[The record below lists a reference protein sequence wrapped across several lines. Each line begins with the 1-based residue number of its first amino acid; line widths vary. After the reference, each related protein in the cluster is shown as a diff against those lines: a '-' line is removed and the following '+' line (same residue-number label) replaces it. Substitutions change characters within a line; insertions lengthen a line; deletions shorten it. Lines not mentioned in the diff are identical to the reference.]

1 MHKKRITFLTRREV
15 TIAEDIPNQ
24 DAISIRQ
31 ELFSDSLWNIDQI
44 DYYVYYQVY
53 NHSSNLKSDSQISEK
68 EKTFNVEQV
77 RANKWRVRIF
87 IKKYLNG

>member
-87 IKKYLNG
+87 IKK